1 MVERSQPPC
10 PEPPWLLRH
19 GVRVRRVL
27 GGFLLALPV
36 VVFVTGIPQSEAGV
50 WFFLCGAGAL
60 EPIRLTPELLA
71 FWPLIGVNRMGSKSR
86 RSSQ

>member
-19 GVRVRRVL
+19 GVQVRRVL

-36 VVFVTGIPQSEAGV
+36 VVFVTGIPRSEAV
-50 WFFLCGAGAL
+50 CWFFISGAGAL
-60 EPIRLTPELLA
+60 LTSLIALNLVEQRLAARCERERTSDRE
-71 FWPLIGVNRMGSKSR
+71 RD
-86 RSSQ
+86 